1 MTTTPQAAPPRH
13 DAKVI
18 KALQRFAVSISV
30 LNILGYTVLGFEQ
43 AWLWPFVALATGYT
57 TEIVLEAI
65 GARAEGRAPRYA
77 GRGRKGLVEFLLPA
91 HITSLAVNMLTYV
104 NDRIWVMIF
113 GVVVAVATKWVLRS
127 PLKGRM
133 RHYMNPSN
141 FGIAVILMLFPWA
154 SIAPPYH
161 FTEYLHGPGD
171 WVLPAII
178 ITLGTLLNAKL
189 TGRMWLITA
198 WLVGFALQAVVR
210 GLLLGTA
217 IPSALG
223 MMTGT
228 AFVLFTNYMVT
239 DPGTSPSKRSSQIV
253 FGAGV
258 AAMYGLLTA
267 VGIAYGIFFATA
279 LVCLIRGGY
288 LWGLHHLDKRRADAN
303 GASAAPA
310 PRPAEGLTVLPT
322 AAPAPASALTAAPP
336 PPPALAPAGA
346 PAPAATAVL
355 AVPAPADACAAGTCQ
370 HGKCASMRAAR
381 EKKEVSV

>member
-1 MTTTPQAAPPRH
+1 MTVSTTQPQTPPRH
-13 DAKVI
+13 DLKTI
-18 KALQRFAVSISV
+18 TALRRFAISISV

-43 AWLWPFVALATGYT
+43 AWLWPFIALATGYT

-77 GRGRKGLVEFLLPA
+77 GGGKKGLVEFLLPA

-104 NDRIWVMIF
+104 NDRIWVLVF

-141 FGIAVILMLFPWA
+141 FGITIILLLFPWA

-161 FTEYLHGPGD
+161 FTEYLYGPAD

-189 TGRMWLITA
+189 TNRMWLIMA
-198 WLVGFALQAVVR
+198 WVGGFAVQAVVR
-210 GLLLGTA
+210 GLLLDTS

-228 AFVLFTNYMVT
+228 AFVLFTNYMIT
-239 DPGTSPSKRSSQIV
+239 DPGTSPSKRSSQIA

-258 AAMYGLLTA
+258 AAMYGLLTGL
-267 VGIAYGIFFATA
+267 GIAYGIFFATA

-288 LWGLHHLDKRRADAN
+288 LWLLHYLDKQRAAQ
-303 GASAAPA
+303 AKQAPTA
-310 PRPAEGLTVLPT
+310 PTAGLTVLPT
-322 AAPAPASALTAAPP
+322 AAPAPASALSSAPNP
-336 PPPALAPAGA
+336 APALAAA
-346 PAPAATAVL
+346 PAPAAAV
-355 AVPAPADACAAGTCQ
+355 AVAAPAPVDACTAGTCQ

-381 EKKEVSV
+381 EKKEVTV